1 MQSNR
6 QTWITGVNVMTMTN
20 LVREVGEK
28 IVLITPS
35 GTEVIVTIL
44 EHNKIG
50 IEAPDGTEIN
60 IEDLN

>member
-1 MQSNR
+1 
-6 QTWITGVNVMTMTN
+6 MTMTN